1 MVEVKRNKY
10 AGILANDMA
19 DGEGVC
25 VSFWVQG
32 CPIHCPGCHNQQ
44 TWDFE
49 GGLDL
54 PSNYLDLIDQA
65 ISANGVHRNFSLLG
79 GEPLSAKNLELS
91 YTILKHVRSKF
102 PSIKIFC
109 WTGYTLELLSPE
121 QRKCLQFIDTLIDG
135 PYIQEQRDITLKL
148 RGSTNQKIRQKGVDF

>member
-1 MVEVKRNKY
+1 MRY
-10 AGILANDMA
+10 AGLITNDFA

-32 CPIHCPGCHNQQ
+32 CPIHCPGCHNKQ

-49 GGLDL
+49 GGLEL

-65 ISANGVHRNFSLLG
+65 ICANGVRRNFSLLG
-79 GEPLSAKNLELS
+79 GEPLCAENLELS
-91 YTILKHVRSKF
+91 YTILKHVRNKY

-109 WTGYTLELLSPE
+109 WTGYTLEALSSK
-121 QRKCLQFIDTLIDG
+121 QRDCLQFVDTLIDG

>member
-1 MVEVKRNKY
+1 MSMLKY
-10 AGILANDMA
+10 AKLMPNDVV
-19 DGEGVC
+19 DGEGIC

-32 CPIHCPGCHNQQ
+32 CPIHCNGCHNQQ

-49 GGLDL
+49 GGLEL
-54 PSNYLDLIDQA
+54 PPNYLELIDKA
-65 ISANGVHRNFSLLG
+65 ICANGVPRNFSLLG
-79 GEPLSAKNLELS
+79 GEPLCEGNLELS
-91 YTILKHVRSKF
+91 YTILKHVREKH

-109 WTGYTLELLSPE
+109 WTGYTLETLSPK
-121 QRKCLQFIDTLIDG
+121 QRECLQFIDTLIDG

>member
-1 MVEVKRNKY
+1 MLRY
-10 AGILANDMA
+10 AKLMPNDVV

-54 PSNYLDLIDQA
+54 PSNYLDLIDQD
-65 ISANGVHRNFSLLG
+65 ISANGAPECQEFR
-79 GEPLSAKNLELS
+79 
-91 YTILKHVRSKF
+91 TILHNSKT
-102 PSIKIFC
+102 C
-109 WTGYTLELLSPE
+109 
-121 QRKCLQFIDTLIDG
+121 
-135 PYIQEQRDITLKL
+135 
-148 RGSTNQKIRQKGVDF
+148 QK